1 MGGEMRRRPMVAM
14 LNKQE
19 TRLDDRIRWQGRE
32 EEGKRKRKCWAG
44 TTVKVEH

>member
-19 TRLDDRIRWQGRE
+19 TRLGGRIRWQGRE
-32 EEGKRKRKCWAG
+32 EERKKKCWAG